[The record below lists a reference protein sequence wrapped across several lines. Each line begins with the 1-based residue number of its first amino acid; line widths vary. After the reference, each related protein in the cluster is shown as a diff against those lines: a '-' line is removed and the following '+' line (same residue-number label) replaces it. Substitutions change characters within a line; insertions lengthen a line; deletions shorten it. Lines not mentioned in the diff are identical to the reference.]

1 MKKILLVCLVLAAPL
16 LGFGQSVISKAV
28 GEVDGSIVAYDL
40 EEALNLPKEFDREMY
55 DLISVLSK

>member
-1 MKKILLVCLVLAAPL
+1 MLFRSLWQDS
-16 LGFGQSVISKAV
+16 GSKAV